1 MRSSESRM
9 SRIIEYQVVV
19 ATGDN
24 KQLNQRVNALIQ
36 QGFQP
41 FGGVSEAVDNQVF
54 YYTQAMVKYE
64 NDSQPG
70 GAAG

>member
-1 MRSSESRM
+1 MN
-9 SRIIEYQVVV
+9 RIIEYQVVV

-24 KQLNQRVNALIQ
+24 KQLNQRVNALMQ

-41 FGGVSEAVDNQVF
+41 SGGVSAAVDNGVF

-64 NDSQPG
+64 DNTRPD
-70 GAAG
+70 AAVG